1 MKKRVLL
8 IVLDSVGIGE
18 LPDADQY
25 GDSGSNTL
33 KHIYDSIPNF
43 SLPNLEKF
51 GLGMIEGTGIVH
63 KVDKPMGSFGKMAEV
78 SAGKDTTTGHWEMC
92 GIILQKAFRTYP
104 NGFDDKIISEFKE
117 KTGYDILC
125 NQAMSGTEVIK
136 IYGDEHM
143 KTKKLIVYT
152 SADSVFQIA
161 AHENVIPLEELY
173 RICEITR
180 KILDPHFVGRV
191 IARPFIGKSAQDFTR
206 TPNRRDFAMKPYEK
220 TVLDHIK
227 DAGYDVAGVG
237 KISDIFAGQGLTKA
251 VHTVSNMDS
260 IDKTLAYMKEIK
272 SGLIFTNL
280 VDFDMLF
287 GHRNNI
293 EGYAKAL
300 REFDERLPEIMS
312 AMTND
317 DLLLI
322 TADHGC
328 DPATLSTDHSR
339 EYVPLLTY
347 GKNLKSVDLRIRKTF
362 SDLGQTIAQYLDVS
376 PLKNG
381 KSFLSQIL

>member
-1 MKKRVLL
+1 MKKRVIL

-33 KHIYDSIPNF
+33 KHIYDTIPNF
-43 SLPNLEKF
+43 SLPNLEKL
-51 GLGMIEGTGIVH
+51 GLGMIEGTGIIRETTT
-63 KVDKPMGSFGKMAEV
+63 MGSFGKMAEV

-125 NQAMSGTEVIK
+125 NLAMSGTEVIK
-136 IYGDEHM
+136 IYGEEHM

-161 AHENVIPLEELY
+161 AHEEIIPLEELY
-173 RICEITR
+173 RICKITR

-191 IARPFIGKSAQDFTR
+191 IARPFIGKTALDFTR

-227 DAGYDVAGVG
+227 EVGYDVAGVG
-237 KISDIFAGQGLTKA
+237 KINDIFAGQGLTKA

-260 IDKTLAYMKEIK
+260 VDKTLAYMKEIE

-287 GHRNNI
+287 GHRNNSR
-293 EGYAKAL
+293 GYAEAL
-300 REFDERLPEIMS
+300 MEFDDRLPEIMS
-312 AMTND
+312 AMSND

-328 DPATLSTDHSR
+328 DPTTSSTDHSR
-339 EYVPLLTY
+339 EYVPLLVY
-347 GKNLKSVDLRIRKTF
+347 AKNLKCVDLGIRKTF

-381 KSFLSQIL
+381 ESFLSQIL